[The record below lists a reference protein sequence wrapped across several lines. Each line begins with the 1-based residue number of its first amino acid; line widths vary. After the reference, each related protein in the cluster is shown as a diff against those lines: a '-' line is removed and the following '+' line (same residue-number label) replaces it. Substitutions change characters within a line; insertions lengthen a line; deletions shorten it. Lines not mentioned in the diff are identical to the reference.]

1 MAITGLHMTNKK
13 TYEQIAHVITATVNA
28 LKQERAFLDQLP
40 SHLKTYQVDNPQIC
54 AYYEL
59 TTTLLRELCNEY
71 EGLYEDIDWFLYEW
85 PNLKRTKEI
94 PYIEIAFNIESKKYF
109 IRTIEDYLKYIKEV
123 YF

>member
-1 MAITGLHMTNKK
+1 MANKI

-40 SHLKTYQVDNPQIC
+40 SHLKIYQVDNPQIC